1 MGRHPIDQNWTKK
14 MAADNNKKN
23 TTILFQNNART
34 ICRCGGISI
43 GKTTT
48 PTPTPTTPT
57 PMTRRGRRVGSCP
70 PGSWGVTHPK
80 PIPFQKKNLTKE
92 NRKKN
97 VPTTDG
103 SFFLMASNFSIAV
116 SSFFFVISEKKMVD
130 RVLLLIAA
138 IEATGPEMDRH
149 CWQRSSKKKRNCERT
164 TTAKKSFHLCPTF
177 QPVATSLS
185 TRVLSFFFPQFPTT
199 ERLFFGFYRVVNRVF
214 FSSSFFLASFLW
226 KRRAMAGNRLERVS
240 RNRRTRV

>member
-23 TTILFQNNART
+23 TTILFQINART

-57 PMTRRGRRVGSCP
+57 PVTRRGRRVGSCP

-116 SSFFFVISEKKMVD
+116 SSVF
-130 RVLLLIAA
+130 LLFL
-138 IEATGPEMDRH
+138 
-149 CWQRSSKKKRNCERT
+149 KKKWSIACCCWLRPLKRPDPRWIAIVGNDLRKKKEIVRERQQQKNPFT
-164 TTAKKSFHLCPTF
+164 CVQRFNPWPHPF
-177 QPVATSLS
+177 RHV
-185 TRVLSFFFPQFPTT
+185 
-199 ERLFFGFYRVVNRVF
+199 FYRF
-214 FSSSFFLASFLW
+214 FSTISNNRAAFLW
-226 KRRAMAGNRLERVS
+226 LLPS
-240 RNRRTRV
+240 C